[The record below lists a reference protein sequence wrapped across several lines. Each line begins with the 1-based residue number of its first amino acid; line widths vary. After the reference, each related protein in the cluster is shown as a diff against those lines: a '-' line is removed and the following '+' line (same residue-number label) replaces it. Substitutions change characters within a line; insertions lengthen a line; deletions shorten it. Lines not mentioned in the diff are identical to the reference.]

1 MTSELNADISAQAVG
16 EVLTSSIT
24 GVTAECWSSDD
35 QEKPASR
42 PRFGSFLKID
52 STDTNLQIF
61 AIVFNVLT
69 GPPDTVHKP
78 FAMGLTRSQLRIEQ
92 PQIFSLLRTEIH
104 AQIIG
109 YKENNGGG
117 DTRHYLPPH
126 SPDVHDFIYPASL
139 KEVQELT
146 SNFEFLRLLLDV
158 SAVPTDELLAAT
170 IREAQKVHDNQRAY
184 LLSAGQALSQLLH
197 NDYDR
202 LVSLLKKIRP
212 GA

>member
-1 MTSELNADISAQAVG
+1 MNADISAQAVG

-24 GVTAECWSSDD
+24 SVTAECWSHDNN
-35 QEKPASR
+35 EKLGAR

-61 AIVFNVLT
+61 AVVFNVMT

-78 FAMGLTRSQLRIEQ
+78 WALGLTRSQLRIEQ

-104 AQIIG
+104 AQIVG
-109 YKENNGGG
+109 YRESYASKNI
-117 DTRHYLPPH
+117 RHYLPPH
-126 SPDVHDFIYPASL
+126 SPDVHDFIYPASQA
-139 KEVQELT
+139 EVRELT
-146 SNFEFLRLLLDV
+146 TNFEFLRLLLDV

-170 IREAQKVHDNQRAY
+170 IREAQKVHDNHYAY
-184 LLSAGQALSQLLH
+184 LLAAGQALSQLLH